1 MSDNGDTKQSDPY
14 EELVEAFEGSGH
26 KILKAGLLK
35 FLRILDMKAQV
46 AFDRTVVNE
55 KVISSLDDCVALM
68 AEESEDLKDKLR
80 KDFYNKPA
88 RGNSIETSP
97 EYQHIQGLSN
107 RLPDMD
113 NDDDMW
119 EARVVFENF
128 VDQESFDEALELLMT
143 INPSIS
149 EYKLFKLLNND

>member
-1 MSDNGDTKQSDPY
+1 MPDNGDTKQPDPY
-14 EELVEAFEGSGH
+14 EELEKAFSDSGH
-26 KILKAGLLK
+26 DPKKELLK

-55 KVISSLDDCVALM
+55 KVINSLDDCVALISS
-68 AEESEDLKDKLR
+68 EGEDLKDKLR

-88 RGNSIETSP
+88 RGNPIEASP
-97 EYQHIQGLSN
+97 EYQQVQGLST
-107 RLPDMD
+107 RIPDMD
-113 NDDDMW
+113 EDEDLW